1 MKISTAHRIAKH
13 FLREHCLEEWKMQ
26 FKPLLDAYATTNFAN
41 GTITIDT
48 DKLPTYVYG
57 HIRTLMLH
65 EIAHI
70 LVGPKHEHDKI
81 FTAACLEL
89 GMTVEDYKL
98 LYK

>member
-13 FLREHCLEEWKMQ
+13 FLREYCLEEWKIQ
-26 FKPLLDAYATTNFAN
+26 FKPLPNAIATTHFGN

-48 DKLPTYVYG
+48 DRLDVFEYG
-57 HIRTLMLH
+57 HIRTIMLH
-65 EIAHI
+65 EIVHI
-70 LVGPKHEHDKI
+70 LVGPQHEHDRV
-81 FTAACLEL
+81 FTAACYDI